1 MHAHMRG
8 IVRRLSLLVR
18 PRGAEGVPIV
28 LDRRRIYVLPT
39 RFGLFVTA
47 LLLAMLLGALNYNNN
62 PALLLALLLA
72 TAGIASSIMAHLQ
85 LSALRIEAVSAE
97 PVVAGEPLRMRVS
110 LARRDTRAR
119 RGLRLDHLDRSGFCA
134 LIEHDMAEVDLLVP
148 TERRGWQDI
157 ERIRLSSTQPL
168 GLVRAWSWVWP
179 ETPLLAYPRPEEQGP
194 ALPDGAGS
202 PNKTRLHAQG
212 EELHQLRPYRAG
224 DAPRTISWKHSARRD
239 TLLVREYEQPLGID
253 VTLDWR
259 ALNALPYE
267 CRIAR
272 LARWVNLAERD
283 GRRYRLLLP
292 GQPPL
297 GPAQGPS
304 HHHLC
309 QRALALLPHD

>member
-1 MHAHMRG
+1 MHARLRG
-8 IVRRLSLLVR
+8 IGRRLSLLAR
-18 PRGAEGVPIV
+18 PRGPEALPIV

-39 RFGLFVTA
+39 RFGLFVAA

-85 LSALRIEAVSAE
+85 LSALRIEAASAE
-97 PVVAGEPLRMRVS
+97 PVIAGEPLRMRVS
-110 LARRDTRAR
+110 LARRDTRTR
-119 RGLRLDHLDRSGFCA
+119 RGLRLDHLESNGFCS

-179 ETPLLAYPRPEEQGP
+179 ETPLLAYPKPEEQGP

-202 PNKTRLHAQG
+202 PNQTRLHAQG

-239 TLLVREYEQPLGID
+239 TLLVRE
-253 VTLDWR
+253 
-259 ALNALPYE
+259 
-267 CRIAR
+267 
-272 LARWVNLAERD
+272 
-283 GRRYRLLLP
+283 
-292 GQPPL
+292 
-297 GPAQGPS
+297 
-304 HHHLC
+304 
-309 QRALALLPHD
+309 